1 MNYFYPS
8 DQQAIFTNRRQ
19 ELATL
24 NHYHH
29 SLINGPVK
37 HVALFGLRR
46 IGKTLLLKEFMR
58 KLTDANNAECPV
70 FLDFSVICSSP
81 ENFAFG
87 FIGSICYWLLDQG
100 KNDPEPFL
108 NPASLG
114 PAILKAGGN
123 KLYDEIQPILQELQR
138 ARPDRQALLRQA
150 FRFPRLAA
158 KALDKKL
165 VLICDEFQ
173 EIRTLENF
181 PNSRNV
187 VALLRAELQS
197 QSDVQYILAG
207 SAISV
212 LAGLLSNP
220 DSPLFALFTRMA
232 VDPFDRESTQELVNK
247 LLVEPLDTD
256 LYPLLHSLTG
266 GHPFYIIAVAQRVS
280 YLVEVVQRP
289 ISPDVIKQA
298 FLVETLS
305 PGGRI
310 YDFCQYVYD
319 LSLQKAKGYGS
330 LKSVLQILAQEEGLT
345 ATEVARQLHVVSATA
360 SDYLRW
366 LCEVD
371 LVIEKDQAY
380 FFRDPVLRFWV
391 GNVIKGIEV
400 SLTAEPMDLKG
411 LVQRL
416 DHQFQRV
423 SEELGDAEESMVR
436 ELMRQFHGQS
446 IQGEL
451 FQKKGAITLPVF
463 GEVESEIS
471 ANGQIE
477 LDAIGGGSERW
488 VVEVKWRNKRAGVKE
503 LEKLLQHAQEQS
515 AKGWFVSRSGFSADA
530 IQYASENGLFIT
542 DKDGL
547 ETLRKLIVV
556 DGLWRGV

>member
-8 DQQAIFTNRRQ
+8 DQQSLFTNRRQ

-24 NHYHH
+24 DHYHH
-29 SLINGPVK
+29 SLANGPVE

-58 KLTDANNAECPV
+58 QLTASSHIERPA

-81 ENFAFG
+81 ENFALG
-87 FIGSICYWLLDQG
+87 FIGSICYWLLEEG
-100 KNDPEPFL
+100 KSDPESFL

-114 PAILKAGGN
+114 SAVLRAGGD
-123 KLYDEIQPILQELQR
+123 KLYEEIQPILQELQR
-138 ARPDRQALLRQA
+138 ARPDRQALLRQT
-150 FRFPRLAA
+150 FRFPRQAA
-158 KALDKKL
+158 ATQGKKI

-173 EIRTLENF
+173 EIRTLENY
-181 PNSRNV
+181 PNSQNV

-197 QSDVQYILAG
+197 ESEVQYILAG

-220 DSPLFALFTRMA
+220 KSPLFAQFTRIA
-232 VDPFDRESTQELVNK
+232 VEPFDRESTQELANK
-247 LLVEPLDTD
+247 LLAEPLEPD

-266 GHPFYIIAVAQRVS
+266 GHPFYITAVTRRVS
-280 YLVEVVQRP
+280 YLVDVVQRP
-289 ISPDVIKQA
+289 VSPDVIKQA

-319 LSLQKAKGYGS
+319 LSLQKAKGYGA

-345 ATEVARQLHVVSATA
+345 ATQIARQLRVTSASA

-371 LVIEKDQAY
+371 LVVEKDKAY
-380 FFRDPVLRFWV
+380 YFRDPVLRFWI

-411 LVQRL
+411 LIHRL

-423 SEELGDAEESMVR
+423 SEELGDAKESLVR
-436 ELMRQFHGQS
+436 ELMRHFNGQLVSEEVFHTQDVV
-446 IQGEL
+446 
-451 FQKKGAITLPVF
+451 TLPVF
-463 GEVESEIS
+463 QYVKDEVSPD
-471 ANGQIE
+471 GQIE
-477 LDAIGGGSERW
+477 LDAIGEGQERW
-488 VVEVKWRNKRAGVKE
+488 VVEVKWRNKRAGIKE
-503 LEKLLQHAQEQS
+503 LEKLHQHAQERV
-515 AKGWFVSRSGFSADA
+515 ARGWFVSRSGFTAEA
-530 IQYASENGLFIT
+530 IQFASEKGIFIT
-542 DKDGL
+542 DKDGVEEL
-547 ETLRKLIVV
+547 HRIIAK
-556 DGLWRGV
+556 

>member
-8 DQQAIFTNRRQ
+8 DQQSLFTNRRQ

-24 NHYHH
+24 DHYHH
-29 SLINGPVK
+29 SLVNGPVE

-58 KLTDANNAECPV
+58 QLTASSQVERPA

-81 ENFAFG
+81 ENFALG
-87 FIGSICYWLLDQG
+87 FIGSICYWLLEEG
-100 KNDPEPFL
+100 KSDPESFL

-114 PAILKAGGN
+114 SAVLRAGGD
-123 KLYDEIQPILQELQR
+123 KLYEEIQPILQELQR
-138 ARPDRQALLRQA
+138 ARPDRQALLRQT
-150 FRFPRLAA
+150 FRFPRQAA
-158 KALDKKL
+158 ATQGKKI

-173 EIRTLENF
+173 EIRTLENY
-181 PNSRNV
+181 PNSQNV

-197 QSDVQYILAG
+197 ESEVQYILAG

-220 DSPLFALFTRMA
+220 KSPLFAQFTRIA
-232 VDPFDRESTQELVNK
+232 VEPFDRESTQELANK
-247 LLVEPLDTD
+247 LLSEPLEPD

-266 GHPFYIIAVAQRVS
+266 GHPFYITAVTRRVS
-280 YLVEVVQRP
+280 YLVDVVQRP
-289 ISPDVIKQA
+289 ASPDVIKQA

-319 LSLQKAKGYGS
+319 LSLQKAKGYGA

-345 ATEVARQLHVVSATA
+345 ATQIARQLRVTSASA

-371 LVIEKDQAY
+371 LVVEKDKAY
-380 FFRDPVLRFWV
+380 YFRDPVLRFWI

-411 LVQRL
+411 LIHRL

-423 SEELGDAEESMVR
+423 SEELGDAKESLVR
-436 ELMRQFHGQS
+436 ELMRHFSGQS
-446 IQGEL
+446 ISGEVFHTL
-451 FQKKGAITLPVF
+451 GEVTLPLFEDVED
-463 GEVESEIS
+463 EVSLD
-471 ANGQIE
+471 GQIE
-477 LDAIGGGSERW
+477 LDAIGEGQERW
-488 VVEVKWRNKRAGVKE
+488 VVEVKWRNKRAGIKE
-503 LEKLLQHAQEQS
+503 LEKLVRHAQER
-515 AKGWFVSRSGFSADA
+515 AARGWFVSRTGFSADA
-530 IQYASENGLFIT
+530 VQYAIENDIFIT

-547 ETLRKLIVV
+547 EILRKQIL
-556 DGLWRGV
+556 

>member
-1 MNYFYPS
+1 MNNFYPS
-8 DQQAIFTNRRQ
+8 DQQSLFTNRHH

-24 NHYHH
+24 DHYHH
-29 SLINGPVK
+29 SLENGPVE

-58 KLTDANNAECPV
+58 QLTSSSRKERPV
-70 FLDFSVICSSP
+70 FMDFSVICSSP
-81 ENFAFG
+81 ENFTLG
-87 FIGSICYWLLDQG
+87 FIGSICYWLLEEG
-100 KNDPEPFL
+100 KSDPEYYL

-114 PAILKAGGN
+114 SAVLRAGGE
-123 KLYDEIQPILQELQR
+123 KLFDEIQPMLHELQR
-138 ARPDRQALLRQA
+138 ARPDRQALLRQT
-150 FRFPRLAA
+150 FRFPRQAA
-158 KALDKKL
+158 MILENKL

-173 EIRTLENF
+173 EIRTLENY
-181 PNSRNV
+181 PNSHNV

-197 QSDVQYILAG
+197 QSEVQYILAG

-220 DSPLFALFTRMA
+220 DSPLFAQFTRIA
-232 VDPFDRESTQELVNK
+232 VEPFDRESTCELVNK
-247 LLVEPLDTD
+247 LLAEPLDSD

-266 GHPFYIIAVAQRVS
+266 GHPFYITAVAQRVS
-280 YLVEVVQRP
+280 YLVDVVHRP
-289 ISPDVIKQA
+289 ASSDVIKQA

-310 YDFCQYVYD
+310 YDFCRYIYD
-319 LSLQKAKGYGS
+319 LSLQKAKGYGA

-345 ATEVARQLHVVSATA
+345 ATQVARQLRVTSGSA

-371 LVIEKDQAY
+371 LVVEKDQAY
-380 FFRDPVLRFWV
+380 YFRDPVLRFWV

-400 SLTAEPMDLKG
+400 SLTTEPMDLKG
-411 LVQRL
+411 LIHRL
-416 DHQFQRV
+416 DDQFQRV
-423 SEELGDAEESMVR
+423 SEELGDAKESHVR

-446 IQGEL
+446 VSGEL
-451 FQKKGAITLPVF
+451 FHTSGEITLPVF
-463 GEVESEIS
+463 EDVEVQIS

-477 LDAIGGGSERW
+477 LDATGEGRECW
-488 VVEVKWRNKRAGVKE
+488 VVEVKWRNKRAGIKE
-503 LEKLLQHAQEQS
+503 LEKLLQHAQERT
-515 AKGWFVSRSGFSADA
+515 ARGWYISRTGFSADA
-530 IQYASENGLFIT
+530 IQYAIRNSIFIT

-547 ETLRKLIVV
+547 DNLRKRIV
-556 DGLWRGV
+556 

>member
-8 DQQAIFTNRRQ
+8 DQQSLFTNRRQ

-24 NHYHH
+24 DHYHH
-29 SLINGPVK
+29 SLTNGPVE

-58 KLTDANNAECPV
+58 QLTASSQIERPA

-81 ENFAFG
+81 ENFALG
-87 FIGSICYWLLDQG
+87 FIGSICYWLLEEG
-100 KNDPEPFL
+100 KSDPESFL

-114 PAILKAGGN
+114 SAVLRAGGD
-123 KLYDEIQPILQELQR
+123 KLYEEIQPILQELQR
-138 ARPDRQALLRQA
+138 ARPDRQALLRQT
-150 FRFPRLAA
+150 FRFPRQAA
-158 KALDKKL
+158 ATQGKKI

-173 EIRTLENF
+173 EIRTLENY
-181 PNSRNV
+181 PNSQNV

-197 QSDVQYILAG
+197 ESEVQYILAG

-220 DSPLFALFTRMA
+220 KSPLFAQFTRIA
-232 VDPFDRESTQELVNK
+232 VEPFDRESTQELANK
-247 LLVEPLDTD
+247 LLSEPLEPD

-266 GHPFYIIAVAQRVS
+266 GHPFYITAVTRRVS
-280 YLVEVVQRP
+280 YLVDVVQRP
-289 ISPDVIKQA
+289 ASPDVIKQA

-319 LSLQKAKGYGS
+319 LSLQKAKGYGA

-345 ATEVARQLHVVSATA
+345 ATQIARQLRVTSASA

-371 LVIEKDQAY
+371 LVVEKDKAY
-380 FFRDPVLRFWV
+380 YFRDPVLRFWV

-411 LVQRL
+411 LIHRL

-423 SEELGDAEESMVR
+423 SEELGDAKESLVR
-436 ELMRQFHGQS
+436 ELMRHFSGQS
-446 IQGEL
+446 ISGEV
-451 FQKKGAITLPVF
+451 FHTHGEVTLPLFEDVED
-463 GEVESEIS
+463 EVSLD
-471 ANGQIE
+471 GQIE
-477 LDAIGGGSERW
+477 LDAIGEGQERW
-488 VVEVKWRNKRAGVKE
+488 VVEVKWRNKRAGIKE
-503 LEKLLQHAQEQS
+503 LEKLLRHAQER
-515 AKGWFVSRSGFSADA
+515 AARGWFVSRTGFSADA
-530 IQYASENGLFIT
+530 VQYAVENGIFIT

-547 ETLRKLIVV
+547 DILRKLIV
-556 DGLWRGV
+556 

>member
-8 DQQAIFTNRRQ
+8 DQQALFTNRRQ

-24 NHYHH
+24 EYYHRN
-29 SLINGPVK
+29 LIHGPVE

-58 KLTDANNAECPV
+58 QLSATHSAEQPV
-70 FLDFSVICSSP
+70 LLDFSVICSSP
-81 ENFAFG
+81 ENFTLG
-87 FIGSICYWLLDQG
+87 FIGFICYWLLEEG
-100 KNDPEPFL
+100 KSDPEPFL
-108 NPASLG
+108 NPATLG
-114 PAILKAGGN
+114 SAVLKAGGN
-123 KLYDEIQPILQELQR
+123 KLYEEIQPILQELQR

-150 FRFPRLAA
+150 FQFPRQAA
-158 KALDKKL
+158 STLDKKL

-173 EIRTLENF
+173 EIRTLENY
-181 PNSRNV
+181 PNSQNV

-197 QSDVQYILAG
+197 QSVVQYILAG

-220 DSPLFALFTRMA
+220 DSPLFAQFTRIS
-232 VDPFDRESTQELVNK
+232 VEPFDRESTQELANK
-247 LLVEPLDTD
+247 LLSEPLESD

-266 GHPFYIIAVAQRVS
+266 GHPFYITVVARRVS
-280 YLVEVVQRP
+280 YLVDVVQRP
-289 ISPDVIKQA
+289 ISPDVVKQA

-319 LSLQKAKGYGS
+319 LSLQKAKGYGA

-345 ATEVARQLHVVSATA
+345 ATQVARQLRVTSASA

-371 LVIEKDQAY
+371 LVVEKDQAY
-380 FFRDPVLRFWV
+380 YFRDPVLRFWV

-400 SLTAEPMDLKG
+400 SLTAEPLDLKG
-411 LVQRL
+411 LIHRL
-416 DHQFQRV
+416 DQQFQRV
-423 SEELGDAEESMVR
+423 SEELGDAKESTVR
-436 ELMRQFHGQS
+436 ELMRHFNGQS
-446 IQGEL
+446 VSEEVFHTQGVVS
-451 FQKKGAITLPVF
+451 LPVF
-463 GEVESEIS
+463 KEVKDEVSPD
-471 ANGQIE
+471 GQIE
-477 LDAIGGGSERW
+477 LDATGEGPERW
-488 VVEVKWRNKRAGVKE
+488 VVEVKWRNKRAGIKE
-503 LEKLLQHAQEQS
+503 LEKLHRHAQERL
-515 AKGWFVSRSGFSADA
+515 ARGWFVSRSGFSADA
-530 IQYASENGLFIT
+530 VQYAVENDIFIT

-547 ETLRKLIVV
+547 DILRKQIL
-556 DGLWRGV
+556 

>member
-8 DQQAIFTNRRQ
+8 DQQSLFTNRRQ
-19 ELATL
+19 ELAIL
-24 NHYHH
+24 DHYHH
-29 SLINGPVK
+29 SLANGPVE

-58 KLTDANNAECPV
+58 QLTASSHIERPA

-81 ENFAFG
+81 ENFALG
-87 FIGSICYWLLDQG
+87 FIGSICYWLLEEG
-100 KNDPEPFL
+100 KSDPESFL

-114 PAILKAGGN
+114 SAVLRAGGD
-123 KLYDEIQPILQELQR
+123 KLYEEIQPILQELQR
-138 ARPDRQALLRQA
+138 ARPDRQALLRQT
-150 FRFPRLAA
+150 FRFPRQAA
-158 KALDKKL
+158 ATLGKKI

-173 EIRTLENF
+173 EIRTLENY
-181 PNSRNV
+181 PNSQNV

-197 QSDVQYILAG
+197 ESEVQYILAG

-220 DSPLFALFTRMA
+220 KSPLFAQFTRIA
-232 VDPFDRESTQELVNK
+232 VEPFDRESTQELANK
-247 LLVEPLDTD
+247 LLSEPLETD

-266 GHPFYIIAVAQRVS
+266 GHPFYITAVARRVS
-280 YLVEVVQRP
+280 YLVDVVQRP
-289 ISPDVIKQA
+289 PSPDVVKQA

-319 LSLQKAKGYGS
+319 LSLQKAKGYGA

-345 ATEVARQLHVVSATA
+345 ATQVARQLHVTSASA

-371 LVIEKDQAY
+371 LVVEKDKAY
-380 FFRDPVLRFWV
+380 YFRDPVLRFWV

-411 LVQRL
+411 LIHRL

-423 SEELGDAEESMVR
+423 SEELGDAKESSVR
-436 ELMRQFHGQS
+436 ELMRHFNGQS
-446 IQGEL
+446 VSEEVFHTQDVV
-451 FQKKGAITLPVF
+451 TLPVF
-463 GEVESEIS
+463 QDVKDEIS
-471 ANGQIE
+471 PDGQIE
-477 LDAIGGGSERW
+477 LDAIGEGQERW
-488 VVEVKWRNKRAGVKE
+488 VVEVKWRNKRAGIKE
-503 LEKLLQHAQEQS
+503 LEKLLQHAQERT
-515 AKGWFVSRSGFSADA
+515 ARGWFVSRTGFSADA
-530 IQYASENGLFIT
+530 IQFATENGIFIT
-542 DKDGL
+542 DKNGL
-547 ETLRKLIVV
+547 ETLRKLIV
-556 DGLWRGV
+556 

>member
-1 MNYFYPS
+1 MNYFYPT
-8 DQQAIFTNRRQ
+8 DQQSIFTNRRQ

-24 NHYHH
+24 EHYRR
-29 SLINGPVK
+29 SLIAGPVE

-58 KLTDANNAECPV
+58 RLSASGQMERPV
-70 FLDFSVICSSP
+70 FLDFSVLCSSP

-87 FIGSICYWLLDQG
+87 LMGMVCYWLLEEG
-100 KNDPEPFL
+100 KSDPEPYL

-114 PAILKAGGN
+114 TAVLRAGGD
-123 KLYDEIQPILQELQR
+123 KLFNEIQPILQELQR

-150 FRFPRLAA
+150 FRFPRQAA
-158 KALDKKL
+158 LALDRKL

-181 PNSRNV
+181 PNAGNV

-197 QSDVQYILAG
+197 QSEVQYILAG

-220 DSPLFALFTRMA
+220 DSPLFAQFTRIA
-232 VDPFDRESTQELVNK
+232 VEAFDRESTRELADK
-247 LLVEPLDTD
+247 LLVEPLEAD

-266 GHPFYIIAVAQRVS
+266 GHPFYITAVARRIS
-280 YLVEVVQRP
+280 YLADVVQRP
-289 ISPDVIKQA
+289 ASPDVIKQA

-319 LSLQKAKGYGS
+319 LSLQKAKGYGA

-345 ATEVARQLHVVSATA
+345 ATQVARQLRVAPASA

-371 LVIEKDQAY
+371 LVVEKERAY
-380 FFRDPVLRFWV
+380 SFRDPVLRFWV
-391 GNVIKGIEV
+391 GNVIRGIEV
-400 SLTAEPMDLKG
+400 SITSEPLDLKQ
-411 LVQRL
+411 LIHRL

-423 SEELGDAEESMVR
+423 SEELGDAQESLVR
-436 ELMRQFHGQS
+436 ELMRHFNGQTVPA
-446 IQGEL
+446 EL
-451 FQKKGAITLPVF
+451 FHLTGEIVLPSFNTVDR
-463 GEVESEIS
+463 EIS
-471 ANGQIE
+471 KDGQVE
-477 LDAIGGGSERW
+477 LDAVGEGQERW
-488 VVEVKWRNKRAGVKE
+488 VVEVKWRNKRVGVKE
-503 LEKLLQHAQEQS
+503 LEKLQRHAQQRS
-515 AKGWFVSRSGFSADA
+515 ARGWLVSRAGFSADA
-530 IQYASENGLFIT
+530 VRYAVEHGLLIT
-542 DKDGL
+542 DREGL
-547 ETLRKLIVV
+547 ERLRRLIA
-556 DGLWRGV
+556 